1 MSKIPGGAWIAA
13 AALVISTP
21 ALGQTA
27 CDKIES
33 DWDSLERNLAQNEA
47 DMAKEDS
54 AVRASVL
61 ATQNQTIINKAEAL
75 ASAAQRLKCTKVYV
89 IPESDRYL
97 ARARRCTNM
106 RRFLRIT
113 DSINNTRESEGYIE
127 QCDQSKWEPDQP
139 D

>member
-1 MSKIPGGAWIAA
+1 MRKL
-13 AALVISTP
+13 ALTTAILLISTP

-33 DWDSLERNLAQNEA
+33 NWDSLERNLAQNEA
-47 DMAKEDS
+47 DMAVEDS

-61 ATQNQTIINKAEAL
+61 ATQNQTIINKAETL
-75 ASAAQRLKCTKVYV
+75 ASAAQRLKCAKVYI

-97 ARARRCTNM
+97 AKARQCANM
-106 RRFLRIT
+106 RRFMRIT
-113 DSINNTRESEGYIE
+113 DKYNNTRDSEGYIE

>member
-1 MSKIPGGAWIAA
+1 MHKLALTA

-27 CDKIES
+27 CDKIAS
-33 DWDSLERNLAQNEA
+33 DWDTLERELAQNEA
-47 DMAKEDS
+47 DMGQEDS

-75 ASAAQRLKCTKVYV
+75 ASAAQRLKCIKVYI

-97 ARARRCTNM
+97 ARARQCTAM
-106 RRFLRIT
+106 RRFLRLT
-113 DSINNTRESEGYIE
+113 DKYNNTRKSEEYIE
-127 QCDQSKWEPDQP
+127 QCDRSKWEIDQP